1 MLLKE
6 AELFQQTLW
15 LGLWGG
21 AKNPQIVEAVINNIQ
36 QQSV

>member
-21 AKNPQIVEAVINNIQ
+21 AKEILKVEAVINNIQ
-36 QQSV
+36 QQSM